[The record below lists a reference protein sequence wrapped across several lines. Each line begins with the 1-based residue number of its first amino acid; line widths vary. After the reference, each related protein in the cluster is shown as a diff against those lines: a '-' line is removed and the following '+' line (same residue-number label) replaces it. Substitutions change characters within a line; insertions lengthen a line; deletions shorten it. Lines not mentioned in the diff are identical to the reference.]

1 MRKSF
6 IGLVFFFVIVGL
18 SANLYASDTL
28 GNFSWQL
35 SHVTNLQ
42 NQEITFDRNIL
53 SLDVDFGSTYL
64 NVYGTLSDRSG
75 IDAQAVVGSGYL
87 YINEYNDSTIRM
99 EVRAGTYLYNLKLD
113 AQTLSGMVGIYD
125 KDGHLFAGG
134 SIDFLG
140 LNLQSF

>member
-1 MRKSF
+1 MRKCF

-87 YINEYNDSTIRM
+87 YINEYNNTTIRM

-113 AQTLSGMVGIYD
+113 AQTLGGTIGMYD
-125 KDGHLFAGG
+125 KDGNLVAVG
-134 SIDFLG
+134 SIDYLG
-140 LNLQSF
+140 FNLQSF

>member
-1 MRKSF
+1 M
-6 IGLVFFFVIVGL
+6 GLVFFFVIAGL
-18 SANLYASDTL
+18 SANLYASETL

-75 IDAQAVVGSGYL
+75 VDAQAVVGSGYL
-87 YINEYNDSTIRM
+87 YINEYNNSTVRM
-99 EVRAGTYLYNLKLD
+99 EVRAGMYLYNLKLD
-113 AQTLSGMVGIYD
+113 AQTLSGTVGMYD
-125 KDGHLFAGG
+125 KDGHLFAAG

-140 LNLQSF
+140 VE